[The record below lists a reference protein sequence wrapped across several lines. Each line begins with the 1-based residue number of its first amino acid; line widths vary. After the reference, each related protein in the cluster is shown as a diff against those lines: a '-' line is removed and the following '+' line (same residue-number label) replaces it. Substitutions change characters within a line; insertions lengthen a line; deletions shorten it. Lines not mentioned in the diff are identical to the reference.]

1 MVATAAGGPVERF
14 VEGGSGL
21 AARSTPPRIVLGMT
35 GATGVIYGI
44 RMLEVLRETPVETHL
59 IMSHWARKTIV
70 AETDR
75 KPDAVVELADQVYE
89 EHDLAAPPA
98 SGSFLTDGMVIAPC
112 SMKSLA
118 AIATGISE
126 NLIHRAA
133 DVTLKEGRELLLL
146 ARETPLSVIH
156 LENMLRVARA
166 GAMVVPPVP
175 AFYARPSSLEEMV
188 DHTVGRVLDH
198 FGIEVDLVRRWGER
212 RTQRATGLR
221 ATP

>member
-1 MVATAAGGPVERF
+1 
-14 VEGGSGL
+14 
-21 AARSTPPRIVLGMT
+21 MT

-44 RMLEVLRETPVETHL
+44 RMLEVLRDTPVETHL

-75 KPDAVVELADQVYE
+75 RPDAVVDLADEVYE
-89 EHDLAAPPA
+89 EHDLGAPPA

-118 AIATGISE
+118 AIANGISE

-133 DVTLKEGRELLLL
+133 DVTLKERRELLLL

-175 AFYARPSSLEEMV
+175 AFYARPRSLEEMV

-198 FGIEVDLVRRWGER
+198 FGIELDLVRRWGEP
-212 RTQRATGLR
+212 RTPRATGLR